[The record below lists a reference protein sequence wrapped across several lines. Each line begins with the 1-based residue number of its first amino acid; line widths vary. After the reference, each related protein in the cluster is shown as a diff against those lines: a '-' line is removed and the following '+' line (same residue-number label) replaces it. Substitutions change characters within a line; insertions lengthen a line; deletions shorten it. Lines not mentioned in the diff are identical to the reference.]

1 MNNVFHRRRRAVW
14 LWAMLILALAAC
26 GLNDAPATEGDANAA
41 ENGEMDGE
49 TTAVAATQ
57 PPLDP
62 TYAARIAAE
71 RSPDVPDLPFP
82 DNPDPSQC
90 GIPIEWGQD
99 EPAWLNG
106 RYQGE
111 MVQSTVYL
119 YDSHLRL
126 NVTAK
131 APHGQEVEVL
141 LYQEN
146 PVIDYYFVK
155 IKGAEQPNEGWAPA
169 PFLSF
174 TPVEG

>member
-1 MNNVFHRRRRAVW
+1 MLTPFHQNRWRAGW
-14 LWAMLILALAAC
+14 LIIMAIALALVAC
-26 GLNDAPATEGDANAA
+26 GPSETANSENTPSPTANPTESAA
-41 ENGEMDGE
+41 
-49 TTAVAATQ
+49 VATQ

-71 RSPDVPDLPFP
+71 RSPEVPDLPFP

-99 EPAWLNG
+99 DPAWLSG

-111 MVQSTVYL
+111 MVQPIVYL

-126 NVTAK
+126 DVATK
-131 APHGQEVEVL
+131 APHGQEVKVL

-155 IKGAEQPNEGWAPA
+155 IKGAEQPNEGWVPA

>member
-1 MNNVFHRRRRAVW
+1 MIIRLRREQLHIGW
-14 LWAMLILALAAC
+14 LLLALSILLVAC
-26 GLNDAPATEGDANAA
+26 GPDGPTAPET
-41 ENGEMDGE
+41 NGETSADE
-49 TTAVAATQ
+49 VTAVATL

-71 RSPDVPDLPFP
+71 RSPEVPELPFP

-90 GIPIEWGQD
+90 GIPIEWGKD
-99 EPAWLNG
+99 DPAWLDG

-111 MVQSTVYL
+111 MVQPTVYL

-126 NVTAK
+126 DVAAK

-146 PVIDYYFVK
+146 PVIDYYLVK
-155 IKGAEQPNEGWAPA
+155 IKGAEQPTEGWVPA

-174 TPVEG
+174 TPVG